1 MNITPF
7 LSRLLSSAVN
17 RGYFVAVSEGII
29 RIKINDNER
38 LIIKQYIDGEFN
50 FYISS
55 NGIVRAIPK
64 NIVYDFLFSIDEYG
78 FRFYSGFNNLNM
90 NRVSYEKA

>member
-17 RGYFVAVSEGII
+17 RGYSFAVSEGII

-38 LIIKQYIDGEFN
+38 LIIKQYEDGEFD

-55 NGIVRAIPK
+55 YGIVRTISK
-64 NIVYDFLFSIDEYG
+64 SLVYDFLFSIDEYG
-78 FRFYSGFNNLNM
+78 IRLYSEFNDFGRLG
-90 NRVSYEKA
+90 V

>member
-7 LSRLLSSAVN
+7 LSGLLSSAVN
-17 RGYFVAVSEGII
+17 RGYFVSVSQQII
-29 RIKINDNER
+29 RIKINDSEM

-55 NGIVRAIPK
+55 NGVVRTISK

-78 FRFYSGFNNLNM
+78 FRLYAHFNQFDALG
-90 NRVSYEKA
+90 V

>member
-17 RGYFVAVSEGII
+17 RGYFVAVSEEII

-55 NGIVRAIPK
+55 NGIIRTIPK

-78 FRFYSGFNNLNM
+78 FRLYADFNKFNVLG
-90 NRVSYEKA
+90 V

>member
-17 RGYFVAVSEGII
+17 CGYFVAVSEGII
-29 RIKINDNER
+29 RIKINANER
-38 LIIKQYIDGEFN
+38 LIIKQYIDGELN

-55 NGIVRAIPK
+55 NGVARTISK

-78 FRFYSGFNNLNM
+78 FRLYSDFNK
-90 NRVSYEKA
+90 VS

>member
-17 RGYFVAVSEGII
+17 RGYFVAVSEEII
-29 RIKINDNER
+29 IIKINDNER

-55 NGIVRAIPK
+55 NGSVRIIPK
-64 NIVYDFLFSIDEYG
+64 NIVYDFLFSTDEYG
-78 FRFYSGFNNLNM
+78 FRLYADFNNPDALGV
-90 NRVSYEKA
+90 RYVI